1 MLGRNHLNFGY
12 ESSGYET
19 SMGTKRPVSLASSE
33 QLSPGVCPL
42 HVLKL
47 TFYAFFLGRSETK
60 MPNLVLKIYWSD
72 AVKTKS
78 L

>member
-1 MLGRNHLNFGY
+1 MLNAVRILLGCLT
-12 ESSGYET
+12 T
-19 SMGTKRPVSLASSE
+19 SSLASSE
-33 QLSPGVCPL
+33 QLPPGVCPL

-60 MPNLVLKIYWSD
+60 MPNVVLKIYWSD